1 MFLKSLQ
8 LKMILIFFVFIT
20 VILIAVGV
28 FSVIKVE
35 QVYYN
40 GFAEEMLNTISSF
53 GVNINNIKD
62 DVTYENVTEEQ
73 IEKDN
78 IQKIYQNFSIYF
90 SLNNISRRGKILN
103 NENSVLFPSGDNEI
117 SEKAHECIEDAKKN
131 VKKYAIYNDAN
142 SYYFSY
148 VIENSTD
155 IEYIILVEQSKTYI
169 QQQLNETKFVYGC
182 TIIVLSFIT
191 IIIAIAMASNITKPL
206 DELTRKAEKIANGEM
221 EDTELVS
228 DKNAGYEITKLID
241 TFNVMTMQIQ
251 NNLNEISSEKNKIE
265 TILLHLTDGV
275 LAFNVDGNI
284 IHANLAAKK
293 MLKINGT
300 ETFPEI
306 FGKLKIDINMEK
318 IIYLQDWTSSEQMV
332 KLDSIYVNMFFAPF
346 RDEKERASGVIVVIQ
361 DITEQAKLDDM
372 RKEFVANVSHELKT
386 PLTSIKTYS
395 ETLLE
400 QDLEEESQKKFLNVI
415 LTEANRM
422 TRLVSDLLQLTKFDY
437 KKVAWNKIS
446 FDLTELTKQVCEK
459 HKIQAEKK
467 NQILDCF
474 ATSTVPNVFADRDGI
489 EQVITNIITNSI
501 KYTGENGSIKAYV
514 GAVHD
519 NAYIKII
526 DNGIGIPEDDVPRV
540 FERFYR
546 VDKARSREMGGT
558 GLGLPISKEIIE
570 ANGGSISLKSTLGKG
585 TEVVIKIPIDPSEQ
599 V

>member
-8 LKMILIFFVFIT
+8 LKMILIFFAFIT
-20 VILIAVGV
+20 VILVAVGA
-28 FSVIKVE
+28 FSVIKME

-40 GFAEEMLNTISSF
+40 GFVEEMLNTIASF

-62 DVTYENVTEEQ
+62 DITYENVTKEQ
-73 IEKDN
+73 LEREN
-78 IQKIYQNFSIYF
+78 IQKIYENFSIYF
-90 SLNNISRRGKILN
+90 SLNNISRRGKILDDKN
-103 NENSVLFPSGDNEI
+103 NILFPSKSTEI
-117 SEKAHECIEDAKKN
+117 SEKALACIEDAKNNIKN
-131 VKKYAIYNDAN
+131 YSIYSGDDT
-142 SYYFSY
+142 YYFAY
-148 VIENSTD
+148 TIEYDTD
-155 IEYIILVEQSKTYI
+155 IEYIILVEQGKSYI
-169 QQQLNETKFVYGC
+169 QGQLNQTKFVFGC

-191 IIIAIAMASNITKPL
+191 ILIGVAMASNITKPL
-206 DELTRKAEKIANGEM
+206 EDLTKKAEKIANGEI
-221 EDTELVS
+221 EEEELIS
-228 DKNAGYEITKLID
+228 RKNSGYEITKLVD
-241 TFNVMTMQIQ
+241 TFNVMIKQIH
-251 NNLNEISSEKNKIE
+251 NNLNEISSEKNKIQ

-275 LAFNVDGNI
+275 LAFNLEGSM

-293 MLKINGT
+293 MLKINGD
-300 ETFPEI
+300 ETFSDV
-306 FGKLKIDINMEK
+306 FRKLKIDINIEK

-332 KLDSIYVNMFFAPF
+332 KLDSIFVNMFFAPF
-346 RDEKERASGVIVVIQ
+346 RDEKERASGIIVVIQ
-361 DITEQAKLDDM
+361 DITEQAKLDNM

-395 ETLLE
+395 ETLLDQE
-400 QDLEEESQKKFLNVI
+400 LDEESEKKFLNVI
-415 LTEANRM
+415 LTETNRM

-437 KKVAWNKIS
+437 KKVAWNKIA

-489 EQVITNIITNSI
+489 EQVITNILTNSI
-501 KYTGENGSIKAYV
+501 KYTGENGSIKVYV

-526 DNGIGIPEDDVPRV
+526 DNGMGIPEDDVPRV

-585 TEVVIKIPIDPSEQ
+585 TEVIIKIPIDLT
-599 V
+599 VTK